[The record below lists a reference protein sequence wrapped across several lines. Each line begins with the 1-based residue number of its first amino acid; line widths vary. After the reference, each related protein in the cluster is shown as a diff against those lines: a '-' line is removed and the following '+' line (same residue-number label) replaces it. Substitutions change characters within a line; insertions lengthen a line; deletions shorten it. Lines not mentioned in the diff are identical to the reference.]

1 MSDTAYDALSAYI
14 ASSTPDDPA
23 LTEALHGAEEYGLST
38 PDAATGQ
45 LLSTVAALGAAS
57 STERGGG
64 AIAITPALGPIA
76 LSILRGLAPK
86 ETLTCIDP
94 EVEHHTM
101 AREALSAAGYAANR
115 ARFLTARPLDVMK
128 RLAAGSYH
136 LIVADVPADDL
147 PAVYASAW
155 RLLSPRGT
163 LVLMDALLDGTIT
176 DESRRDR
183 ATQAAR
189 QLWEQVQ
196 ENDDALV
203 TRLPLGAGIM
213 LVTRLR

>member
-1 MSDTAYDALSAYI
+1 MSDTAFDALSAYI

-23 LTEALHGAEEYGLST
+23 LAEALHGAEEYGLAT
-38 PDAATGQ
+38 PDAPTGQ
-45 LLSTVAALGAAS
+45 LLGTVAALGASPAA
-57 STERGGG
+57 ERGGG

-76 LSILRGLAPK
+76 LTILRGLPEK

-136 LIVADVPADDL
+136 LIVADVAADDL

-155 RLLSPRGT
+155 RLLSPRGV
-163 LVLMDALLDGTIT
+163 LVLMDALLDGTLA
-176 DESRRDR
+176 DDSRRDR
-183 ATQAAR
+183 STQAAR

-196 ENDDALV
+196 ENEDALV
-203 TRLPLGAGIM
+203 ARLPLGAGLM
-213 LVTRLR
+213 LITKLR